1 MPAPADI
8 IWWIS
13 DGSRIGRDS
22 PPVLCVSRIL
32 WHTGLSHKGFWSV
45 LPLAGQHLLSTLA
58 VRLDLVEPGR
68 FKFRPYAASSIPVRI
83 EDPPEHR
90 RLGSRMARALLRFSA
105 TRAL

>member
-32 WHTGLSHKGFWSV
+32 WHTGLSHKGFRSV
-45 LPLAGQHLLSTLA
+45 RPLAGQHLLSTLA

-68 FKFRPYAASSIPVRI
+68 FKFRPSAMRQAPF
-83 EDPPEHR
+83 
-90 RLGSRMARALLRFSA
+90 RFD
-105 TRAL
+105 